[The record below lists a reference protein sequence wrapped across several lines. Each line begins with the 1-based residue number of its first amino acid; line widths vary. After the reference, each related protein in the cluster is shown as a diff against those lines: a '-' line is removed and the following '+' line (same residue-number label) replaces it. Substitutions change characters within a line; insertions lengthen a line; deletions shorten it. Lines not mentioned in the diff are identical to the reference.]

1 MQWENQNEKHPVK
14 RGCEPMLVPGIYPPA
29 RLTVNLLGK
38 TRRREFGIMTRILG
52 AIFFVF
58 WMGLAMSQNI
68 AGTWDV
74 FDIAAIIF
82 GFGALTVLIW
92 DADF

>member
-1 MQWENQNEKHPVK
+1 
-14 RGCEPMLVPGIYPPA
+14 
-29 RLTVNLLGK
+29 
-38 TRRREFGIMTRILG
+38 MTRILG

-92 DADF
+92 DADFQFHIETDAGCVSGTSLDNTQSMKATV